1 MSPPVPSPARL
12 TVLLGIALLTAALA
26 GCGRSGTPGTPGP
39 SMGAKGDESAAATA
53 LGFPV
58 FATKNTTR
66 VGGGDPVAD
75 AAAVARAVYPAAT
88 PGTRPR
94 AVTLVDGRDWRAALA
109 ASVLMSPPV
118 RAPVLLGAGG
128 DLPGATAA
136 ALATL
141 RPRGSRQAGGAQV
154 IRVGDVARPNGL
166 RTSDLVGG
174 DDFELARAID
184 AFQASAR
191 GASADNVV
199 VVSADQPAYAM
210 PAAAWAAKS
219 GDPILFTERDR
230 VPPATRAAIAAHR
243 QPRIYVLGPP
253 AVIASRVIE
262 DLRRLGTVVRIGAP
276 DPQSNAVAFARYS
289 DGHFGWGAVDPG
301 HGLLFANPG
310 RPGDAAASSALAASG
325 QYAPLLLT
333 APGGGLTKALSDYLL
348 DIQPGY
354 SGDPA
359 RGVYNHG
366 WIVGDDRAV
375 TAGAQSRIDALLE
388 IAPVNQH
395 LTQQP

>member
-1 MSPPVPSPARL
+1 MSPPVCSPARL
-12 TVLLGIALLTAALA
+12 TVLLGIALLAAALA
-26 GCGRSGTPGTPGP
+26 GCGRSGAPGIRGP
-39 SMGAKGDESAAATA
+39 AMGAKGDDGAAATS

-66 VGGGDPVAD
+66 IGGADPVAN
-75 AAAVARAVYPAAT
+75 AAAVARAVYPA
-88 PGTRPR
+88 GTIGARPR

-109 ASVLMSPPV
+109 ASVLMSSPV
-118 RAPVLLGAGG
+118 RAPVLLGEGR
-128 DLPGATAA
+128 DLPAATAA
-136 ALATL
+136 ALSAL
-141 RPRGSRQAGGAQV
+141 RPRGARQAGGAQAV
-154 IRVGDVARPNGL
+154 RVGDVARPEGL
-166 RTSDLVGG
+166 RTTDLVGA
-174 DDFELARAID
+174 DDFELARAVD

-191 GASADNVV
+191 GASADNVM

-219 GDPILFTERDR
+219 GDPILFAERDR
-230 VPPATRAAIAAHR
+230 LPPATRAAIAAHQ
-243 QPRIYVLGPP
+243 QPHIYVLGPP
-253 AVIASRVIE
+253 TVISSRVVE
-262 DLRRLGTVVRIGAP
+262 DLRRLGTVVRIGGP
-276 DPQSNAVAFARYS
+276 DPQRNAVAFARYG
-289 DGHFGWGAVDPG
+289 DGRFGWGAVDPG
-301 HGLLFANPG
+301 HGLLFANPS
-310 RPGDAAASSALAASG
+310 RPADAAASSALAASG

-333 APGGGLTKALSDYLL
+333 GPAGGVTRALSDYLL

-366 WIVGDDRAV
+366 WIVGDDHAV

-395 LTQQP
+395 LTEQP